1 MRKRNLITQKYCL
14 AFLFIL
20 NDLAS
25 ILLCILTDILQT
37 GVFFNKKK
45 PQLLFVAKVADT
57 LPGYL
62 LVVITFPKADA
73 ERLRLIK
80 REFRLTSD

>member
-1 MRKRNLITQKYCL
+1 MRLNIQYQTICVKFAKTQFGHSKVFL
-14 AFLFIL
+14 AFLFML

-45 PQLLFVAKVADT
+45 PQLLFVAQVAE
-57 LPGYL
+57 
-62 LVVITFPKADA
+62 V
-73 ERLRLIK
+73 
-80 REFRLTSD
+80 